1 MITALKAVNL
11 LDSYVIEGLVQLEGY
26 KLFIHILSHL
36 SFCLC
41 NYCCCILKELSSSS
55 IAALVWADILTG
67 YAMFVMMTYLTNVWG
82 LTITHAAT
90 IVNVFNGVATIMPIG
105 MGFLVDTFMGDYW
118 MLLLSS
124 IAYSFVGFQ
133 NSLISYVFLL
143 PCY

>member
-1 MITALKAVNL
+1 MSGGLPL
-11 LDSYVIEGLVQLEGY
+11 L
-26 KLFIHILSHL
+26 
-36 SFCLC
+36 
-41 NYCCCILKELSSSS
+41 
-55 IAALVWADILTG
+55 
-67 YAMFVMMTYLTNVWG
+67 
-82 LTITHAAT
+82 HAAT

-105 MGFLVDTFMGDYW
+105 MSFLVDTFMGDYW